1 MGHDAGTPIALTAPL
16 TESIDHAGARAHLLR
31 RHRDDDRLRPALC
44 VLSAG
49 PEPTDLRPESTHH
62 GGRARQCRGWQ
73 PSDLAKR
80 YAAARGASVSRLVE
94 RYLDLLS
101 KPPSFE

>member
-16 TESIDHAGARAHLLR
+16 TESIDHAGARAHLFR

-49 PEPTDLRPESTHH
+49 PEPTDLCPEAPIMEAVRANVAAGNRQISRSATRRPAVPRS
-62 GGRARQCRGWQ
+62 RG
-73 PSDLAKR
+73 
-80 YAAARGASVSRLVE
+80 
-94 RYLDLLS
+94 
-101 KPPSFE
+101 